1 MRYAK
6 AQHRFSE
13 HLEPLLKLHHLRG
26 EMDPPSLVRIAYWGI
41 RGHSGV
47 IAILF
52 GTGSMDAFLE
62 STPLQRNAHFFLTSH
77 GSGIP
82 QIYSHIADSSSIQWP
97 TKRPGKCQPTTAPR
111 RKQFYTCFFQN
122 SFMQCHCM
130 KAMSHDSAVLAS

>member
-13 HLEPLLKLHHLRG
+13 HLEPLLELHHLRG

-52 GTGSMDAFLE
+52 STGSMDAFLE
-62 STPLQRNAHFFLTSH
+62 STPLQRTHIFF
-77 GSGIP
+77 
-82 QIYSHIADSSSIQWP
+82 
-97 TKRPGKCQPTTAPR
+97 
-111 RKQFYTCFFQN
+111 
-122 SFMQCHCM
+122 
-130 KAMSHDSAVLAS
+130 